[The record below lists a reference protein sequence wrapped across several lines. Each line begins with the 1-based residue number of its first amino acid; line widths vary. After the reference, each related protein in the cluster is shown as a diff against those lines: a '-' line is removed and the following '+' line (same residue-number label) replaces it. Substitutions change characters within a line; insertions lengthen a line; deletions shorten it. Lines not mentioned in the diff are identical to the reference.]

1 MLTFEQQQIKDFA
14 SALGNRLSRKEQ
26 KIVNR
31 IYNQVSKT
39 GTISKKQWTG
49 LEQVAHTVT
58 NRETPKNKTQK
69 KKEIKWAQAS
79 AKERNFYK
87 SYQPQIFKL
96 PRTPSQLLGDRL
108 CLTGIS
114 KHNGQPLHHIP
125 TQYLKQILDTK
136 INNKEDKAKIMAQ
149 LELRKSG
156 TELSASA
163 SNRTDISIEAT
174 TNLAT

>member
-1 MLTFEQQQIKDFA
+1 
-14 SALGNRLSRKEQ
+14 
-26 KIVNR
+26 
-31 IYNQVSKT
+31 
-39 GTISKKQWTG
+39 

-58 NRETPKNKTQK
+58 NRETPKKRTQRK
-69 KKEIKWAQAS
+69 KQVNWAQAA

-87 SYQPQIFKL
+87 SYQPIYLKN

-114 KHNGQPLHHIP
+114 KYNGQPLHQIP
-125 TQYLKQILDTK
+125 TQYLRQILDTK
-136 INNKEDKAKIMAQ
+136 INNKEDKAKIMAH

-156 TELSASA
+156 TKLSASK
-163 SNRTDISIEAT
+163 SNSTNFSIEAT